1 MTRYECLQ
9 ILAPLLNER
18 DLVVTAL
25 SWVAGEWH
33 SVRPA
38 ESNLYQINMGM
49 CAPLCLGLALTLPH
63 RRVIGLESDGS
74 TLMYLGNLTTL
85 GNTRPPNLTLIV
97 FDNQC
102 YQATG
107 GLPTATAGATNL
119 AGIASCAGIEHAY
132 EVRTAQE
139 FEAQVR
145 SALER
150 QGLSYIVAKIEVAGK
165 RMSTGMDGK
174 ESKYRFVRYIEK
186 SEGIKIIDSAA
197 KRTADLRDS

>member
-1 MTRYECLQ
+1 MNRFECLK
-9 ILAPLLNER
+9 ILAPLLKEQ

-25 SWVAGEWH
+25 GWVAGEWH
-33 SVRPA
+33 AVRPA

-49 CAPLCLGLALTLPH
+49 CAPVCLGLALTLPH

-85 GNTRPPNLTLIV
+85 GNKRPPNLTIVV

-119 AGIASCAGIEHAY
+119 AAIASAAGIPHAY
-132 EVRTAQE
+132 EAKTLQE
-139 FEAQVR
+139 
-145 SALER
+145 LEQHAR
-150 QGLSYIVAKIEVAGK
+150 
-165 RMSTGMDGK
+165 
-174 ESKYRFVRYIEK
+174 
-186 SEGIKIIDSAA
+186 
-197 KRTADLRDS
+197 

>member
-1 MTRYECLQ
+1 
-9 ILAPLLNER
+9 
-18 DLVVTAL
+18 
-25 SWVAGEWH
+25 
-33 SVRPA
+33 
-38 ESNLYQINMGM
+38 M
-49 CAPLCLGLALTLPH
+49 CAPWCLGLALTLPH

-85 GNTRPPNLTLIV
+85 GNNRPPNLTLIV

-132 EVRTAQE
+132 EVKTAQE
-139 FEAQVR
+139 FEGQAR
-145 SALER
+145 AALGR

-197 KRTADLRDS
+197 KRTADLRSS